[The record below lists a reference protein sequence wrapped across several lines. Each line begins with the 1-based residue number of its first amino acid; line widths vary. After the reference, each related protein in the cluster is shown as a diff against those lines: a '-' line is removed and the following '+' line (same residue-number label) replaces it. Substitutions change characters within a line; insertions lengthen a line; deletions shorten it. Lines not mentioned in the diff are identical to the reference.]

1 MEHNCLLDIDATPP
15 RSRNTHIICT
25 IGPASRS
32 VEKLV
37 ELIDAGMDICRL
49 NFSHGDHTYHAE
61 TIANIRA
68 AIDSC
73 RAKKTLFKP
82 VALALDTKGPEI
94 RTGLLKGGGSAI
106 VNLVKGRKLILSL
119 MDADKESGDEDRIWV
134 DYKNLPKVINK
145 GDLIYVDDGLISLK
159 VLDTSINEVT
169 TEIQNGGELGS
180 KKGVNLPG
188 IEVDLPAVSEK
199 DQRDLKF
206 GVEQGVDMVFASFIR
221 KAADVMAGKSYNMT
235 HIFSFHCPDFMF

>member
-68 AIDSC
+68 AIDQC
-73 RAKKTLFKP
+73 RAKAGFQID
-82 VALALDTKGPEI
+82 ALTPY
-94 RTGLLKGGGSAI
+94 
-106 VNLVKGRKLILSL
+106 LVLSL
-119 MDADKESGDEDRIWV
+119 
-134 DYKNLPKVINK
+134 
-145 GDLIYVDDGLISLK
+145 
-159 VLDTSINEVT
+159 VLEGTRDSTS
-169 TEIQNGGELGS
+169 
-180 KKGVNLPG
+180 
-188 IEVDLPAVSEK
+188 
-199 DQRDLKF
+199 F
-206 GVEQGVDMVFASFIR
+206 
-221 KAADVMAGKSYNMT
+221 
-235 HIFSFHCPDFMF
+235 